1 MKVTLTKTQ
10 ARAIIQ
16 ACEQAENWDYPDTDP
31 LNARYIRIEN
41 KLKKE
46 LGE

>member
-1 MKVTLTKTQ
+1 MKITLTESQ

-16 ACEQAENWDYPDTDP
+16 ACEGAQNWDYPDTDP
-31 LNARYIRIEN
+31 LNAKYIRIAN
-41 KLKKE
+41 KLRKE